1 MKRRELSCRN
11 EPLGPQESVTPPQHT
26 TIALRS
32 KWSELYALRL
42 TIIPPAGT
50 VQWEGPRRPQRV
62 SLMPREELDAMIG
75 RAEAA
80 CLRYRRAAEEWGLS
94 PVVRQSRRAKLEIM
108 ETMLARLREERALKR
123 A

>member
-1 MKRRELSCRN
+1 M
-11 EPLGPQESVTPPQHT
+11 
-26 TIALRS
+26 
-32 KWSELYALRL
+32 
-42 TIIPPAGT
+42 
-50 VQWEGPRRPQRV
+50 PQRV
-62 SLMPREELDAMIG
+62 LRLPREELDAMIG

-94 PVVRQSRRAKLEIM
+94 PIVRQSRRAKLEIM